1 LLPGIDTAN
10 GHCRKAREGS
20 QFGLRGMQMLQERG
34 GPRVSAA
41 KEMKAMPV
49 SRLRVALPPVL
60 AIAIVIALALVLPAA
75 QAMAAEPR
83 IPGYRALS
91 GEAGEA
97 ALRRIVKPQSGQDG
111 AGDDQEPGVL
121 DKALQGESE
130 GGKPSVSG
138 MQGFQPLCG
147 DQAGGRIDIPST
159 QVKDVVAAILGQ
171 QPATAGDTAATGREA
186 AFAGICQLLPCMP
199 GCGGEAM
206 CPPETFELLA
216 AFARGGAIPW
226 NRLMVE
232 GPASISLLPNHCLVG
247 QWADGE
253 MPPECAPGYR
263 MVLKR
268 IRMQADVIDE
278 LMAK

>member
-1 LLPGIDTAN
+1 
-10 GHCRKAREGS
+10 
-20 QFGLRGMQMLQERG
+20 
-34 GPRVSAA
+34 
-41 KEMKAMPV
+41 MPL
-49 SRLRVALPPVL
+49 SCLRVALPSVLAL
-60 AIAIVIALALVLPAA
+60 AIALILPAT
-75 QAMAAEPR
+75 QAIAAEPR

-97 ALRRIVKPQSGQDG
+97 ALRRIVKPQSGEEG
-111 AGDDQEPGVL
+111 AGEDEEQGVL

-130 GGKPSVSG
+130 GGKPPVSV

-171 QPATAGDTAATGREA
+171 QPATGGETQATGREA

-226 NRLMVE
+226 DRLMVE
-232 GPASISLLPNHCLVG
+232 GPASISLLPNHCRVG

-253 MPPECAPGYR
+253 MPAECAPGYR

-268 IRMQADVIDE
+268 IGMQADVIDE